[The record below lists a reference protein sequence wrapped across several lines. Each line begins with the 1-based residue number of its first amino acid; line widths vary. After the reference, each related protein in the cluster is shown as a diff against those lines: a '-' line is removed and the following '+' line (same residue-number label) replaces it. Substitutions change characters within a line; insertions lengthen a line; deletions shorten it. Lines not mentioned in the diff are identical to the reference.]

1 MHGGEWDWAWED
13 VVNPPLGGRLHKP
26 RDHGLTMVLDKG
38 LGYLETRD
46 LLELAAAHI
55 DIYKLTFGTSACYSM
70 KVLREKIGLIR
81 SYGVDVCP
89 GGTMLEVAVYQ
100 GAMEKFIERARLLGF
115 SLLEVSDG
123 VVPMSIAQRQACIR
137 AARAAGMHVVTEVGK
152 KLPSQAISP
161 LEMAAQA
168 VADLESG
175 AWKVIIEARESGKGI
190 GIYDQNGA
198 IKVTDM
204 ELITAGVGRPE
215 VIIWEAPLKD
225 QQVSLILRFGPNVN
239 LGNIPPQ
246 DVVVLEA
253 MRLGLRADTFKPG
266 YTPLEAHASPLA
278 KVAGDNG
285 QAGG

>member
-1 MHGGEWDWAWED
+1 MYGEEWEWAWEN

-46 LLELAAAHI
+46 LLELGAAHI

-89 GGTMLEVAVYQ
+89 GGTMLEVAVFQ
-100 GAMEKFIERARLLGF
+100 GAMEKFIERARRLGF
-115 SLLEVSDG
+115 SLIEVSDG
-123 VVPMSIAQRQACIR
+123 VAPMTFAQREACIR
-137 AARAAGMHVVTEVGK
+137 AARDAGLRVVTEVGK
-152 KLPSQAISP
+152 KLPSQAIPP

-168 VADLESG
+168 VADLENG
-175 AWKVIIEARESGKGI
+175 AWKVIIEARESGKGV
-190 GIYDQNGA
+190 GIYDRDGA

-204 ELITAGVGRPE
+204 ELIAAGVGRPE
-215 VIIWEAPLKD
+215 AIIWEAPLKE
-225 QQVSLILRFGPNVN
+225 QQVALILRFGPNVN

-246 DVVVLEA
+246 DVIVLEA

-266 YTPLEAHASPLA
+266 YTALESCASPRSM
-278 KVAGDNG
+278 VAGDNG
-285 QAGG
+285 QSCP